1 MMDAGGC
8 GCQNMYSLCGSPA
21 AILFVWFSSYIFLML
36 HHTVV
41 GVVQNERTDLG
52 RHAPA
57 MDEQGGP
64 SALRSIFE
72 RVQLIPDAPPSI
84 E

>member
-1 MMDAGGC
+1 
-8 GCQNMYSLCGSPA
+8 
-21 AILFVWFSSYIFLML
+21 ML

-52 RHAPA
+52 RDAPA

-64 SALRSIFE
+64 SALRCIFE